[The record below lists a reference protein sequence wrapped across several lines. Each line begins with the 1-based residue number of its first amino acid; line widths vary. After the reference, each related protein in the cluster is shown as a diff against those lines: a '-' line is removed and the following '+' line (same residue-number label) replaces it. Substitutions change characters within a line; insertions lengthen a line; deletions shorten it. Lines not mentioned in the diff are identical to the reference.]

1 MLLQTLCRGWGL
13 EAHVLLLNDTVYLD
27 VSHLRAV
34 RRSLVT
40 LDGQRPLCL
49 GGRGLKAVL
58 LWSEPRGAY
67 STFWA
72 AARCQ
77 CELHHPDTVRLAQ
90 PVAEMHHGRRPA
102 DAAVKTLDF
111 QGNELLFL
119 FNYSSLCFSQNAIVN
134 ICCRSDGSTF
144 SWFQSIG
151 LFLVQLLVLP
161 MPSPLTQA
169 ARSTSDSKMVA
180 FCDVT

>member
-134 ICCRSDGSTF
+134 TEVTDIL
-144 SWFQSIG
+144 
-151 LFLVQLLVLP
+151 LFVVGQTDPLSPGFNQLVYFWSNFWSSRCPLL
-161 MPSPLTQA
+161 
-169 ARSTSDSKMVA
+169 
-180 FCDVT
+180 